1 MTGPPVLWHFP
12 ISHYNEK
19 ARWAL
24 DWKGIPH
31 VRRALAMSYVPRAL
45 WATGQATLPILHLD
59 GQAIADST
67 RIIEALERLQPEP
80 ALYPR
85 DEAARRRALALEDF
99 FDEEVGHAVRT
110 AIVGP
115 LFAHDPVS
123 AGNVLTTAMGP
134 GARRAVRAVLPA
146 FRAFYKLR
154 HGIDDAAIA
163 VAPARVRAG
172 LDRIAAELGPSG
184 HLVGDAF
191 SVADLTAAA
200 LFSPIVLPLE
210 FPYPPPEPRPRH
222 VLALRASLEGHPAFR
237 WVLETYRRLPGNVG
251 RDRGLKVALRRRPC
265 TGYRGQSRCT
275 PSSLL
280 SRRSNVPNGRCP
292 ALRAT
297 SRTRQSEKPSD
308 GVFR

>member
-1 MTGPPVLWHFP
+1 MTGRPVLWHFP

-31 VRRALAMSYVPRAL
+31 VRRALALSYVPRAL
-45 WATGQATLPILHLD
+45 WATGQAKLPVLFLD

-85 DEAARRRALALEDF
+85 DETARRRALALEDF

-123 AGNVLTTAMGP
+123 AGTVLTTGMGA

-163 VAPARVRAG
+163 AAPARVRAG
-172 LDRIAAELGPSG
+172 LDRIVAELGPSG

-191 SVADLTAAA
+191 NVADLTAAA
-200 LFSPIVLPLE
+200 LLSPIVLPPE

-222 VLALRASLEGHPAFR
+222 FVALRASLEGHPAFR
-237 WVLETYRRLPGNVG
+237 WVLETYRRH
-251 RDRGLKVALRRRPC
+251 RG
-265 TGYRGQSRCT
+265 
-275 PSSLL
+275 
-280 SRRSNVPNGRCP
+280 
-292 ALRAT
+292 T
-297 SRTRQSEKPSD
+297 SAAIA
-308 GVFR
+308 G

>member
-45 WATGQATLPILHLD
+45 WATGQAKLPILFLD

-123 AGNVLTTAMGP
+123 AGNVLTTGMGA

-163 VAPARVRAG
+163 AAPARVRAG
-172 LDRIAAELGPSG
+172 LDRIVAELGPSG

-200 LFSPIVLPLE
+200 LFSPIVLPPE

-237 WVLETYRRLPGNVG
+237 WVLETYRR
-251 RDRGLKVALRRRPC
+251 
-265 TGYRGQSRCT
+265 YRG
-275 PSSLL
+275 
-280 SRRSNVPNGRCP
+280 
-292 ALRAT
+292 T
-297 SRTRQSEKPSD
+297 SAAIA
-308 GVFR
+308 G

>member
-45 WATGQATLPILHLD
+45 WATGQAKLPILFLD

-67 RIIEALERLQPEP
+67 RIIEALERLQPAP
-80 ALYPR
+80 PLYPR

-123 AGNVLTTAMGP
+123 AGSVLTTGMGA

-200 LFSPIVLPLE
+200 LFSPIVLPPGVPVPATRAAPAARPCAARLARGTSRV
-210 FPYPPPEPRPRH
+210 PVGAGDLPP
-222 VLALRASLEGHPAFR
+222 V
-237 WVLETYRRLPGNVG
+237 PGNVG